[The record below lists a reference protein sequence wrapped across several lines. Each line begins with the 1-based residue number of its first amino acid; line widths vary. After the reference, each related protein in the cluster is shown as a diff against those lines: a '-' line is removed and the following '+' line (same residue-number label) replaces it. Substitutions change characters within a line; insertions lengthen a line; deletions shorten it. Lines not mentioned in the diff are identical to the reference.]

1 MNSSPNFFVLLMKQG
16 VGVNCWF
23 TLSLIHMNPLKKRQ
37 SLMMLKSNRSV
48 RSKPTFF
55 RIPLLSVFPLF
66 DYTAKNILHWK
77 FSFYF
82 PIFLSV
88 HRTST
93 KVHCLLGING
103 PRLFKMKHN
112 AKCGIL
118 NKDLKVAA
126 DNFMLFMFDGI
137 WHYHSD

>member
-1 MNSSPNFFVLLMKQG
+1 
-16 VGVNCWF
+16 
-23 TLSLIHMNPLKKRQ
+23 MNPLRKRQ

-55 RIPLLSVFPLF
+55 RIPLLSVFTLF

-82 PIFLSV
+82 QIFFKCSQNKHKSPLP
-88 HRTST
+88 
-93 KVHCLLGING
+93 LGING
-103 PRLFKMKHN
+103 SRLFKMKHD

-137 WHYHSD
+137 